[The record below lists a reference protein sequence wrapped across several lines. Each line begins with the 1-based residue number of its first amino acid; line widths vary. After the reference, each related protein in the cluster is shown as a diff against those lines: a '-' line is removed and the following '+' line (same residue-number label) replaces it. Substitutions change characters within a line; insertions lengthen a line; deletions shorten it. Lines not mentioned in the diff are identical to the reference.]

1 MASRKKNDLVFLP
14 LGGVGEIGMNL
25 GVYGYGPDDNRQWLI
40 VDLGVSFGGPELP
53 GVDLVMPDV
62 TFLENERPNIL
73 GLVVTHGHEDHF
85 GAILDLWPKLK
96 IPVYCTAFTAGLLDT
111 KRELDYSSYDVPVT
125 IFKAGDQFELGPFS
139 LEAIAVAHSIPEA
152 VSLAIKTPLGTVI
165 HTGDWKIDVEPSLGA
180 PTDEKRFRE
189 LGDDGVLALVCD
201 STNAMREGVSPTE
214 HDVSNSLAE
223 IISNEKGRV
232 AVTTFSSNVGRIL
245 SIARA
250 AKEAGRQVLLVG
262 RSIKRSVSVAEELG
276 YLDGIDAFLSEEDYP
291 YIPRDKI
298 VMVLTGS
305 QGEQRAALAKL
316 SRDEMRS
323 LALAAG
329 DTVIYSSRSIPGNER
344 AIIDTQN
351 RLIDMGVKIIT
362 DHDAL
367 VHVSGHPRRSDLKK
381 MYEWVKPDI
390 LVPVHGEALHL
401 AAQTALG
408 RQVGIKRVAEIRN
421 GDMLK
426 LAPEPVEVIDEVPV
440 GLIYKDGNLIGNED
454 ELGISERRKLS
465 YVGQVSA
472 SFLLDKHHNLADVPE
487 VVSFGLPETDDEG
500 NLIDEIITDTIET
513 TIDSIPRAKRK
524 DDDLLREAVRRA
536 IRAEVNEIWGKKP
549 VCAIF
554 MHRLK

>member
-1 MASRKKNDLVFLP
+1 MTSRKKNELVFLP

-25 GVYGYGPDDNRQWLI
+25 GVYGYGPEDNRQWLI

-125 IFKAGDQFELGPFS
+125 IFKAGDRFELGPFS

-214 HDVSNSLAE
+214 HDVFNSLAE

-351 RLIDMGVKIIT
+351 RLTDMGVKIIT

>member
-1 MASRKKNDLVFLP
+1 MASRKKNELVFLP

-25 GVYGYGPDDNRQWLI
+25 GVYGYGPEDNRQWLI

-53 GVDLVMPDV
+53 GVDLVMPDI

-96 IPVYCTAFTAGLLDT
+96 IPVYCTAFTAGLLDI
-111 KRELDYSSYDVPVT
+111 KRELDYSSYDLPVT
-125 IFKAGDQFELGPFS
+125 IFKAGDRFELGPFS

-152 VSLAIKTPLGTVI
+152 VSLAVKTPLGMVI
-165 HTGDWKIDVEPSLGA
+165 HTGDWKIDLAPSLGA

-189 LGDDGVLALVCD
+189 LGDEGVLALVCD

-214 HDVSNSLAE
+214 RDVLNSLTE

-276 YLDGIDAFLSEEDYP
+276 YLDGIDAFLSEEDYL

-323 LALAAG
+323 LALTAG

-351 RLIDMGVKIIT
+351 RLTDMGVKIIT

-381 MYEWVKPDI
+381 MYEWVKPEI

-408 RQVGIKRVAEIRN
+408 RQAGIGKVAEIRN

-549 VCAIF
+549 VCAVF

>member
-351 RLIDMGVKIIT
+351 RLTDMGVKIIT

-500 NLIDEIITDTIET
+500 NLIDEIITDTIES
-513 TIDSIPRAKRK
+513 TIDSIQRAKRK

>member
-1 MASRKKNDLVFLP
+1 MASRKKNELVFLP

-25 GVYGYGPDDNRQWLI
+25 GVYGYGPEDNRQWLI

-165 HTGDWKIDVEPSLGA
+165 HTGDWKIDIEPSLGL

-305 QGEQRAALAKL
+305 QGEQRAALSKL

-323 LALAAG
+323 LALTAG

-351 RLIDMGVKIIT
+351 RLTDMGVKIIT

-472 SFLLDKHHNLADVPE
+472 SFLLDKHYNLADVPE

-500 NLIDEIITDTIET
+500 NLIEEIITDTIET

-524 DDDLLREAVRRA
+524 DDDVLCEAVRRA

-549 VCAIF
+549 VCAVF

>member
-1 MASRKKNDLVFLP
+1 MASRKKNELVFLP

-25 GVYGYGPDDNRQWLI
+25 GVYGYGPEDNRQWLI

-165 HTGDWKIDVEPSLGA
+165 HTGDWKIDVEPSLGL

-262 RSIKRSVSVAEELG
+262 RSIKRSVSVAQELG

-305 QGEQRAALAKL
+305 QGEQRAALSKL

-323 LALAAG
+323 LALTAG

-351 RLIDMGVKIIT
+351 RLTEMGVKIIT

-472 SFLLDKHHNLADVPE
+472 SFLLDKHYNLADVPE

-549 VCAIF
+549 VCAVF

>member
-1 MASRKKNDLVFLP
+1 MASRKKNELVFLP

-25 GVYGYGPDDNRQWLI
+25 GVYGYGPEDNRQWLI

-53 GVDLVMPDV
+53 GVDLVMPDI

-96 IPVYCTAFTAGLLDT
+96 IPVYCTAFTAGLLDI
-111 KRELDYSSYDVPVT
+111 KRELDYSSYDLPVT
-125 IFKAGDQFELGPFS
+125 IFKAGDRFELGPFS

-152 VSLAIKTPLGTVI
+152 VSLAVKTPLGMVI
-165 HTGDWKIDVEPSLGA
+165 HTGDWKIDLAPSLGA

-189 LGDDGVLALVCD
+189 LGDEGVLALVCD

-214 HDVSNSLAE
+214 RDVLNSLTE

-276 YLDGIDAFLSEEDYP
+276 YLDGIDAFLSEEDYL

-323 LALAAG
+323 LALTAG

-351 RLIDMGVKIIT
+351 RLTDMGVKIIT

-381 MYEWVKPDI
+381 MYEWVKPEI

-408 RQVGIKRVAEIRN
+408 RQAGIGKVAEIRN

-465 YVGQVSA
+465 YVGHVSA
-472 SFLLDKHHNLADVPE
+472 SFLLDKHHNLSEVPE
-487 VVSFGLPETDDEG
+487 IVSFGLPETDDEG
-500 NLIDEIITDTIET
+500 NLIDEIIRDTIET

-524 DDDLLREAVRRA
+524 DDELLREAVRRA
-536 IRAEVNEIWGKKP
+536 IRATVNEIWGKKP
-549 VCAIF
+549 VCTVF

>member
-214 HDVSNSLAE
+214 HDVFNSLAK

-323 LALAAG
+323 LALTAG

-351 RLIDMGVKIIT
+351 RLTDMGVKIIT

-536 IRAEVNEIWGKKP
+536 IRAGVNEIWGKKP

>member
-1 MASRKKNDLVFLP
+1 MASRKKNELVFLP

-25 GVYGYGPDDNRQWLI
+25 GVYGYGPEDNRQWLI

-165 HTGDWKIDVEPSLGA
+165 HTGDWKIDIEPSLGL

-189 LGDDGVLALVCD
+189 LGNDGVLALVCD

-262 RSIKRSVSVAEELG
+262 RSIKRSVSVAQELG

-305 QGEQRAALAKL
+305 QGEQRAALSKL

-323 LALAAG
+323 LALTAG

-351 RLIDMGVKIIT
+351 RLTDMGVKIIT

-472 SFLLDKHHNLADVPE
+472 SFLLDKHYNLADVPE

-513 TIDSIPRAKRK
+513 TIDSISRAKRK

-549 VCAIF
+549 VCAVF
-554 MHRLK
+554 MNRLK

>member
-25 GVYGYGPDDNRQWLI
+25 GVYGYGPEDNRQWLI

-165 HTGDWKIDVEPSLGA
+165 HTGDWKIDIEPSLGL

-305 QGEQRAALAKL
+305 QGEQRAALSKL

-323 LALAAG
+323 LALTAG

-351 RLIDMGVKIIT
+351 RLTDMGVKIIT

-472 SFLLDKHHNLADVPE
+472 SFLLDKHYNLADVPE

-500 NLIDEIITDTIET
+500 NLIEEIITDTIET

-549 VCAIF
+549 VCAVF
-554 MHRLK
+554 MNRLK

>member
-1 MASRKKNDLVFLP
+1 MASRKKNELVFLP

-25 GVYGYGPDDNRQWLI
+25 GVYGYGPEDNRQWLI

-111 KRELDYSSYDVPVT
+111 KRELDYSSYDVPIT

-165 HTGDWKIDVEPSLGA
+165 HTGDWKIDIDPSLGL

-262 RSIKRSVSVAEELG
+262 RSIKRSVSVAQELG

-305 QGEQRAALAKL
+305 QGEQRAALSKL

-323 LALAAG
+323 LALTAG

-351 RLIDMGVKIIT
+351 RLTDMGVKIIT

-472 SFLLDKHHNLADVPE
+472 SFLLDKHYNLADVPE

-549 VCAIF
+549 VCAVF
-554 MHRLK
+554 MNRLK

>member
-1 MASRKKNDLVFLP
+1 MASRKKNELVFLP

-25 GVYGYGPDDNRQWLI
+25 GVYGYGPEDNRQWLI

-323 LALAAG
+323 LALTAG

-351 RLIDMGVKIIT
+351 RLTDMGVKIIT

-472 SFLLDKHHNLADVPE
+472 SFLLDKHYNLADVPE

-549 VCAIF
+549 VCAVF

>member
-1 MASRKKNDLVFLP
+1 MASRKKNELVFLP

-25 GVYGYGPDDNRQWLI
+25 GVYGYGPEDNRQWLI

-165 HTGDWKIDVEPSLGA
+165 HTGDWKIDIEPSLGL

-262 RSIKRSVSVAEELG
+262 RSIKRSVSVAQELG

-305 QGEQRAALAKL
+305 QGEQRAALSKL

-323 LALAAG
+323 LALTAG

-351 RLIDMGVKIIT
+351 RLTDMGVKIIT

-472 SFLLDKHHNLADVPE
+472 SFLLDKHYNLADVPE

-549 VCAIF
+549 VCAVF
-554 MHRLK
+554 MNRLK

>member
-1 MASRKKNDLVFLP
+1 MASRKKNELVFLP

-25 GVYGYGPDDNRQWLI
+25 GVYGYGPEDNRQWLI

-111 KRELDYSSYDVPVT
+111 KRELDYSSYDVPIT

-165 HTGDWKIDVEPSLGA
+165 HTGDWKIDVKPSLGL

-189 LGDDGVLALVCD
+189 LGNDGVLALVCD

-305 QGEQRAALAKL
+305 QGEQRAALSKL

-323 LALAAG
+323 LALTAG

-351 RLIDMGVKIIT
+351 RLTDMGVKIIT

-487 VVSFGLPETDDEG
+487 VVSFGLPETDEEG
-500 NLIDEIITDTIET
+500 NLIEEIITDTIET

-524 DDDLLREAVRRA
+524 DDDVLREAVRRA

-549 VCAIF
+549 VCAVF
-554 MHRLK
+554 MNRLK

>member
-1 MASRKKNDLVFLP
+1 MTSRKKNELVFLP

-25 GVYGYGPDDNRQWLI
+25 GVYGYGPEDNRQWLI

-125 IFKAGDQFELGPFS
+125 IFKAGDRFELGPFS

-232 AVTTFSSNVGRIL
+232 AVTTFSSNVGRII

-351 RLIDMGVKIIT
+351 RLTDMGVKIIT

>member
-1 MASRKKNDLVFLP
+1 MASRKKNELVFLP

-25 GVYGYGPDDNRQWLI
+25 GVYGYGPEDNRQWLI

-165 HTGDWKIDVEPSLGA
+165 HTGDWKIDIEPSLGL

-305 QGEQRAALAKL
+305 QGEQRAALSKL

-323 LALAAG
+323 LALTAG

-351 RLIDMGVKIIT
+351 RLTDMGVKIIT

-472 SFLLDKHHNLADVPE
+472 SFLLDKHYNLADVPE

-500 NLIDEIITDTIET
+500 NLIEEIITDTIET

-524 DDDLLREAVRRA
+524 DDDLLCEAVRRA

-549 VCAIF
+549 VCAVF

>member
-472 SFLLDKHHNLADVPE
+472 SFLLNKHHNLADVPE

>member
-1 MASRKKNDLVFLP
+1 MTSRKKNELVFLP

-25 GVYGYGPDDNRQWLI
+25 GVYGYGPEDNRQWLI

-125 IFKAGDQFELGPFS
+125 IFKAGDRFELGPFS

-232 AVTTFSSNVGRIL
+232 AVTTFSSNVGRII

-351 RLIDMGVKIIT
+351 RLTDMGVKIIT

-500 NLIDEIITDTIET
+500 NLIDEIIANTIET

>member
-1 MASRKKNDLVFLP
+1 MASGKNNELVFLP

-25 GVYGYGPDDNRQWLI
+25 GVYGFGPEDNRQWLM
-40 VDLGVSFGGPELP
+40 VDLGVSFAGPELP
-53 GVDLVMPDV
+53 GVDLVMPDIR
-62 TFLENERPNIL
+62 FLENERPSIL
-73 GLVVTHGHEDHF
+73 GLVVTHAHEDHF

-96 IPVYCTAFTAGLLDT
+96 IPVYCTAFTAGLLET

-125 IFKAGDQFELGPFS
+125 LFKAGDQFELGPFAI
-139 LEAIAVAHSIPEA
+139 EAIAVAHSIPEP
-152 VSLAIKTPLGTVI
+152 VSLAIKTSLGTVI
-165 HTGDWKIDVEPSLGA
+165 HTGDWKIDNEPSLGA

-189 LGDDGVLALVCD
+189 LGDEGVLALVCD
-201 STNAMREGVSPTE
+201 STNSMRDGVSPTE
-214 HDVSNSLAE
+214 HDVLKSLTE

-232 AVTTFSSNVGRIL
+232 AITTFSSNVGRII

-276 YLDGIDAFLSEEDYP
+276 YLEGIDPFLNEEDYP

-323 LALAAG
+323 LALTAG

-344 AIIDTQN
+344 SIIDTQN

-367 VHVSGHPRRSDLKK
+367 VHVSGHPRRNDLKK
-381 MYEWVKPDI
+381 MYEWVRPKI

-408 RQVGIKRVAEIRN
+408 RQAGIKTVAEIRN

-426 LAPEPVEVIDEVPV
+426 LAPEPAEIIDEVPV
-440 GLIYKDGNLIGNED
+440 GQIYKDGNLIGNED
-454 ELGISERRKLS
+454 EMGISERRKLS
-465 YVGQVSA
+465 YVGHVAA
-472 SFLLDKHHNLADVPE
+472 SFLLDKHYNLMEMPE
-487 VVSFGLPETDDEG
+487 VVTFGLPETDDEG
-500 NLIDEIITDTIET
+500 ELFDDIISDTIET
-513 TIDSIPRAKRK
+513 TIDSIPRARRK
-524 DDDLLREAVRRA
+524 DDEVIREAVRRS
-536 IRAEVNEIWGKKP
+536 IRATINEKWGKKP
-549 VCAIF
+549 VCTVFI
-554 MHRLK
+554 HHSK

>member
-1 MASRKKNDLVFLP
+1 MASRKKNELVFLP

-25 GVYGYGPDDNRQWLI
+25 GVYGYGPEDNRQWLI

-53 GVDLVMPDV
+53 GVDLVMPDI

-111 KRELDYSSYDVPVT
+111 KRELDYSSYDLPVT
-125 IFKAGDQFELGPFS
+125 IFKAGDRFELGPFS

-152 VSLAIKTPLGTVI
+152 VSLAVKTPLGTVI
-165 HTGDWKIDVEPSLGA
+165 HTGDWKIDLAPSLGA

-189 LGDDGVLALVCD
+189 LGDEGVLALVCD

-214 HDVSNSLAE
+214 RDVLNSLTE

-323 LALAAG
+323 LALTAG

-351 RLIDMGVKIIT
+351 CLTDMGVKIIT

-381 MYEWVKPDI
+381 MYEWVKPEI

-408 RQVGIKRVAEIRN
+408 RQAGIGKVAEIRN

-465 YVGQVSA
+465 YVGHVSA
-472 SFLLDKHHNLADVPE
+472 SFLLDKHHNLSEVPE
-487 VVSFGLPETDDEG
+487 IVSFGLPETDDEG
-500 NLIDEIITDTIET
+500 NLIDEIIRDTIET

-524 DDDLLREAVRRA
+524 DDELLREAVRRA
-536 IRAEVNEIWGKKP
+536 IRATVNEIWGKKP
-549 VCAIF
+549 VCTVF

>member
-1 MASRKKNDLVFLP
+1 MASRKKNELVFLP

-25 GVYGYGPDDNRQWLI
+25 GVYGYGPEDNRQWLI

-165 HTGDWKIDVEPSLGA
+165 HTGDWKIDIEPSLGL

-305 QGEQRAALAKL
+305 QGEQRAALSKL

-323 LALAAG
+323 LALTAG

-351 RLIDMGVKIIT
+351 RLTDMGVKIIT

-472 SFLLDKHHNLADVPE
+472 SFLLDKHYNLADVPE

-549 VCAIF
+549 VCAVF

>member
-1 MASRKKNDLVFLP
+1 MASRKKNELVFLP

-25 GVYGYGPDDNRQWLI
+25 GVYGYGPEDNRQWLI

-111 KRELDYSSYDVPVT
+111 KRELDYSSYDVPIT

-165 HTGDWKIDVEPSLGA
+165 HTGDWKIDIEPSLGL

-262 RSIKRSVSVAEELG
+262 RSIKRSVSVAQELG

-305 QGEQRAALAKL
+305 QGEQRAALSKL

-323 LALAAG
+323 LALTAG

-351 RLIDMGVKIIT
+351 RLTDMGVKIIT

-472 SFLLDKHHNLADVPE
+472 SFLLDKHYNLADVPE

-549 VCAIF
+549 VCAVF
-554 MHRLK
+554 MNRLK

>member
-25 GVYGYGPDDNRQWLI
+25 GVYGYGPEDNRQWLI

-53 GVDLVMPDV
+53 GVDLVMPDI

-111 KRELDYSSYDVPVT
+111 KRELDYSSYDLPVT
-125 IFKAGDQFELGPFS
+125 IFKAGDRFELGPFS

-152 VSLAIKTPLGTVI
+152 VSLAVKTPLGTVI
-165 HTGDWKIDVEPSLGA
+165 HTGDWKIDLAPSLGA

-189 LGDDGVLALVCD
+189 LGDEGVLALVCD

-214 HDVSNSLAE
+214 RDVLNSLTE

-323 LALAAG
+323 LALTAG

-351 RLIDMGVKIIT
+351 RLTDMGVKIIT

-381 MYEWVKPDI
+381 MYEWVKPEI

-408 RQVGIKRVAEIRN
+408 RQAGIGKVAEIRN

-440 GLIYKDGNLIGNED
+440 YLKQMTRVISLTR
-454 ELGISERRKLS
+454 LSGI
-465 YVGQVSA
+465 
-472 SFLLDKHHNLADVPE
+472 
-487 VVSFGLPETDDEG
+487 
-500 NLIDEIITDTIET
+500 
-513 TIDSIPRAKRK
+513 
-524 DDDLLREAVRRA
+524 
-536 IRAEVNEIWGKKP
+536 
-549 VCAIF
+549 
-554 MHRLK
+554 RLKQRSIVFREPSVKMTSCFAKPFGGQ

>member
-25 GVYGYGPDDNRQWLI
+25 GVYGYGPEDNRQWLI

-165 HTGDWKIDVEPSLGA
+165 HTGDWKIDIEPSLGL

-305 QGEQRAALAKL
+305 QGEQRAALSKL

-323 LALAAG
+323 LALTAG

-351 RLIDMGVKIIT
+351 RLTDMGVKIIT

>member
-1 MASRKKNDLVFLP
+1 MTSRKKNELVFLP

-25 GVYGYGPDDNRQWLI
+25 GVYGYGPEDNRQWLI

-125 IFKAGDQFELGPFS
+125 IFKAGDRFELGPFS

-232 AVTTFSSNVGRIL
+232 AVTTFSSNVGRII

-351 RLIDMGVKIIT
+351 RLTDMGVKIIT

-554 MHRLK
+554 MHRLN

>member
-1 MASRKKNDLVFLP
+1 MASRKKNELVFLP

-25 GVYGYGPDDNRQWLI
+25 GVYGYGPEDNRQWLI

-262 RSIKRSVSVAEELG
+262 RSIKRSVSVAQELG

-305 QGEQRAALAKL
+305 QGEQRAALSKL

-323 LALAAG
+323 LALTAG

-351 RLIDMGVKIIT
+351 RLTDMGVKIIT

-440 GLIYKDGNLIGNED
+440 GLIYKDGNLIGNEG

-549 VCAIF
+549 VCAVF
-554 MHRLK
+554 MNRLK

>member
-1 MASRKKNDLVFLP
+1 MALRKKNELVFLP

-25 GVYGYGPDDNRQWLI
+25 GVYGYGPEDNRQWLI

-165 HTGDWKIDVEPSLGA
+165 HTGDWKIDIEPSLGL

-305 QGEQRAALAKL
+305 QGEQRAALSKL

-323 LALAAG
+323 LALTAG

-351 RLIDMGVKIIT
+351 RLTDMGVKIIT

-472 SFLLDKHHNLADVPE
+472 SFLLDKHYNLADVPE

-524 DDDLLREAVRRA
+524 DDDVLCEAVRRA

-549 VCAIF
+549 VCAVF

>member
-1 MASRKKNDLVFLP
+1 MASRKKNELVFLP

-25 GVYGYGPDDNRQWLI
+25 GVYGYGPEDNRQWLI

-165 HTGDWKIDVEPSLGA
+165 HTGDWKIDIEPSLGL

-305 QGEQRAALAKL
+305 QGEQRAALSKL

-323 LALAAG
+323 LALTAG

-351 RLIDMGVKIIT
+351 RLTDMGVKIIT

-549 VCAIF
+549 VCAVF
-554 MHRLK
+554 MNRLK

>member
-1 MASRKKNDLVFLP
+1 MASGKNNELVFLP

-25 GVYGYGPDDNRQWLI
+25 GVYGYGPEDNRQWLM
-40 VDLGVSFGGPELP
+40 VDLGVSFAGPELP
-53 GVDLVMPDV
+53 GVDLVMPDIR
-62 TFLENERPNIL
+62 FLENERPNIL
-73 GLVVTHGHEDHF
+73 GLVVTHAHEDHF

-96 IPVYCTAFTAGLLDT
+96 IPVYCTAFTAGLLET

-125 IFKAGDQFELGPFS
+125 LFKAGDQFELGPFAI
-139 LEAIAVAHSIPEA
+139 EAIAVAHSIPEP
-152 VSLAIKTPLGTVI
+152 VSLAIKTSLGTVI
-165 HTGDWKIDVEPSLGA
+165 HTGDWKIDHEPSLGA

-189 LGDDGVLALVCD
+189 LGDEGVLALVCD
-201 STNAMREGVSPTE
+201 STNSMRDGISPTE
-214 HDVSNSLAE
+214 HDVLESLTD

-232 AVTTFSSNVGRIL
+232 AITTFSSNVGRII

-262 RSIKRSVSVAEELG
+262 RSIKRSVTVAEELG
-276 YLDGIDAFLSEEDYP
+276 YLEGIDPFLNEEDYP

-323 LALAAG
+323 LALTAG

-344 AIIDTQN
+344 SIIDTQN

-367 VHVSGHPRRSDLKK
+367 VHVSGHPRRNDLKK
-381 MYEWVKPDI
+381 MYEWVRPKI

-408 RQVGIKRVAEIRN
+408 RQAGIKTVAEIRN

-426 LAPEPVEVIDEVPV
+426 LAPEPAEIIDEVPV
-440 GLIYKDGNLIGNED
+440 GQIYKDGNLIGNED

-465 YVGQVSA
+465 YVGHVAA
-472 SFLLDKHHNLADVPE
+472 SFLLDKHYNVVEMPE
-487 VVSFGLPETDDEG
+487 VVTFGLPETDDEG
-500 NLIDEIITDTIET
+500 ELFDDIILDTIET
-513 TIDSIPRAKRK
+513 TIDSIPRARRK
-524 DDDLLREAVRRA
+524 DDEVVREAVRRS
-536 IRAEVNEIWGKKP
+536 IRATINEKWGKKP
-549 VCAIF
+549 VCTVFI
-554 MHRLK
+554 HHSK

>member
-1 MASRKKNDLVFLP
+1 MASGKNNELVFLP

-25 GVYGYGPDDNRQWLI
+25 GVYGFGPEGNRQWLM
-40 VDLGVSFGGPELP
+40 VDLGVSFAGPELP
-53 GVDLVMPDV
+53 GVDLVMPDIR
-62 TFLENERPNIL
+62 FLENERPNIL
-73 GLVVTHGHEDHF
+73 GLVVTHAHEDHF

-96 IPVYCTAFTAGLLDT
+96 IPVYCTAFTAGLLET

-125 IFKAGDQFELGPFS
+125 LFKAGDQFELGPFAI
-139 LEAIAVAHSIPEA
+139 EAIAVAHSIPEP
-152 VSLAIKTPLGTVI
+152 VSLAIKTSLGTVI
-165 HTGDWKIDVEPSLGA
+165 HTGDWKIDNEPSLGA

-189 LGDDGVLALVCD
+189 LGDEGVLALVCD
-201 STNAMREGVSPTE
+201 STNSMREGVSPTE
-214 HDVSNSLAE
+214 HDVLESLTD

-232 AVTTFSSNVGRIL
+232 AITTFSSNVGRII

-262 RSIKRSVSVAEELG
+262 RSIKRSVTVAEELG
-276 YLDGIDAFLSEEDYP
+276 YLEGIDPFLNEEDYP

-323 LALAAG
+323 LALTAG

-344 AIIDTQN
+344 SIIDTQN

-381 MYEWVKPDI
+381 MYEWVRPKI

-401 AAQTALG
+401 AAQTVLG
-408 RQVGIKRVAEIRN
+408 RQAGIKTVAEIRN

-426 LAPEPVEVIDEVPV
+426 LAPEPAEIIDEVPV
-440 GLIYKDGNLIGNED
+440 GQIYKDGNLIGNED
-454 ELGISERRKLS
+454 EMGISERRKLS
-465 YVGQVSA
+465 YVGHVA
-472 SFLLDKHHNLADVPE
+472 VSFLLDKHYNLVEMPE
-487 VVSFGLPETDDEG
+487 VVTFGLPETDDEG
-500 NLIDEIITDTIET
+500 ELFDDIISNTIET
-513 TIDSIPRAKRK
+513 TIDSIPRARRK
-524 DDDLLREAVRRA
+524 DDEVIHEAVRRS
-536 IRAEVNEIWGKKP
+536 IRATINEKWGKKP
-549 VCAIF
+549 VCTVFI
-554 MHRLK
+554 HHSK

>member
-25 GVYGYGPDDNRQWLI
+25 GVYGYGPEDNRQWLI

-165 HTGDWKIDVEPSLGA
+165 HTGDWKIDIEPSLGL

-305 QGEQRAALAKL
+305 QGEQRAALSKL

-323 LALAAG
+323 LALTAG

-351 RLIDMGVKIIT
+351 RLTDMGVKIIT

-549 VCAIF
+549 VCAVF

>member
-1 MASRKKNDLVFLP
+1 MASRKKNELVFLP

-25 GVYGYGPDDNRQWLI
+25 GVYGYGPEDNRQWLI

-53 GVDLVMPDV
+53 GVDLVMPDI

-111 KRELDYSSYDVPVT
+111 KRELDYSSYDLPVT
-125 IFKAGDQFELGPFS
+125 IFKAGDRFELGPFS

-152 VSLAIKTPLGTVI
+152 VSLAVKTPLGTVI
-165 HTGDWKIDVEPSLGA
+165 HTGDWKIDLAPSLGA

-189 LGDDGVLALVCD
+189 LGDEGVLALVCD

-214 HDVSNSLAE
+214 RDVLNSLTE

-245 SIARA
+245 SITRA

-323 LALAAG
+323 LALTAG

-351 RLIDMGVKIIT
+351 RLTDMGVKIIT

-381 MYEWVKPDI
+381 MYEWVKPEI

-408 RQVGIKRVAEIRN
+408 RQAGIGKVAEIRN

-465 YVGQVSA
+465 YVGHVSA
-472 SFLLDKHHNLADVPE
+472 SFLLDKHHNLSEVPE
-487 VVSFGLPETDDEG
+487 IVSFGLPETDDEG
-500 NLIDEIITDTIET
+500 NLIDEIIRDTIET

-524 DDDLLREAVRRA
+524 DDELLREAVRRA
-536 IRAEVNEIWGKKP
+536 IRATVNEIWGKKP
-549 VCAIF
+549 VCTVF

>member
-1 MASRKKNDLVFLP
+1 MTSRKKNELVFLP

-25 GVYGYGPDDNRQWLI
+25 GVYGYGPEDNRQWLI

-125 IFKAGDQFELGPFS
+125 IFKAGDRFELGPFS

-214 HDVSNSLAE
+214 HDVSNSLTE

-245 SIARA
+245 SITRA

-323 LALAAG
+323 LALTAG

-351 RLIDMGVKIIT
+351 RLTDMGVKIIT

-549 VCAIF
+549 VCAVF

>member
-1 MASRKKNDLVFLP
+1 MTSRKKNELVFLP

-25 GVYGYGPDDNRQWLI
+25 GVYGYGPEDNRQWLI

-165 HTGDWKIDVEPSLGA
+165 HTGDWKIDIEPSLGL

-305 QGEQRAALAKL
+305 QGEQRAALSKL

-323 LALAAG
+323 LALTAG

-351 RLIDMGVKIIT
+351 RLTDMGVKIIT

-472 SFLLDKHHNLADVPE
+472 SFLLDKHYNLADVPE

-549 VCAIF
+549 VCAVF

>member
-1 MASRKKNDLVFLP
+1 MTSRKKNELVFLP

-25 GVYGYGPDDNRQWLI
+25 GVYGYGPEDNRQWLI

-165 HTGDWKIDVEPSLGA
+165 HTGDWKIDIEPSLGL

-305 QGEQRAALAKL
+305 QGEQRAALSKL

-323 LALAAG
+323 LALTAG

-351 RLIDMGVKIIT
+351 RLTEMGVKIIT

-472 SFLLDKHHNLADVPE
+472 SFLLDKHYNLADVPE

-500 NLIDEIITDTIET
+500 NLIEEIITDTIET

-549 VCAIF
+549 VCAVF